1 MNKRL
6 IAFLS
11 IFSLSLSL
19 PLNLANG
26 AEQCLAEFPDSA
38 WTYGEPKE
46 VKQKLN
52 YDLVG
57 KKTSNTQQTMF
68 ISLKFGNIDYITNYQ
83 YSGSNCTT
91 RSIQIIKKST
101 DLQPVFFTFDD
112 FKSYIKSK
120 SANFQ
125 EESSNFEGANALN
138 KVILDLNWDVNV
150 NSSNLKT
157 EDSFKFMSQDSV
169 LKLYAALNKF
179 SGSFPYR
186 YVPILQA
193 LGECSFIPF
202 LDEENVHNPG
212 VNYYKAVVFQGA
224 VARGLKFQTM
234 SECQIAFLYASPT
247 AIGLVYPGFGEEKIG
262 FFKIGEFRVKPIA
275 VKSNSKIT
283 ITCTK
288 GKTTKTVTGTNPKCP
303 SGYKVKA

>member
-1 MNKRL
+1 M
-6 IAFLS
+6 
-11 IFSLSLSL
+11 IFIKI
-19 PLNLANG
+19 
-26 AEQCLAEFPDSA
+26 
-38 WTYGEPKE
+38 W
-46 VKQKLN
+46 KQEILN
-52 YDLVG
+52 YFSESVI
-57 KKTSNTQQTMF
+57 F
-68 ISLKFGNIDYITNYQ
+68 I
-83 YSGSNCTT
+83 
-91 RSIQIIKKST
+91 
-101 DLQPVFFTFDD
+101 
-112 FKSYIKSK
+112 FKNYIKSK

-125 EESSNFEGANALN
+125 EESSNFDSANALN

-157 EDSFKFMSQDSV
+157 DDSFKFMSQDSV
-169 LKLYAALNKF
+169 LKLNAALKEL
-179 SGSFPYR
+179 SRSFPYR

-202 LDEENVHNPG
+202 PDEENVHNPG

-247 AIGLVYPGFGEEKIG
+247 AIGLGYSGFGEEKIG

-303 SGYKVKA
+303 SGYKVKAWRANWLLSYQYFLFLYPRLWLRYEENFKTHCS